1 MPSQARSLTTR
12 LEDRVCTVPSQAR
25 SLTTRLEDRVCTV
38 PSQARPGDPVV
49 GWEGGGGICE
59 GESSSH

>member
-1 MPSQARSLTTR
+1 MTTR
-12 LEDRVCTVPSQAR
+12 LEDRVGTVPSQAR
-25 SLTTRLEDRVCTV
+25 FLTARLEDRVGTV
-38 PSQARPGDPVV
+38 PSQARPGEPVL